1 MEADD
6 DVFLQAHIANKDEG
20 KQSMPIYLLHVLS
33 GHEGVQ
39 SAVSD
44 DSDYSFCVLALSF
57 ILLNINK

>member
-6 DVFLQAHIANKDEG
+6 DVFLQVHIANKDEG

-57 ILLNINK
+57 I